1 MKELD
6 DRHIVAIDLGSSAIR
21 LCVAHVLQDELQ
33 VEYYREADSE
43 GIRSSIIYNPQ
54 LVAGTVGAMVRE
66 AEEAFMGKITQ
77 VVVGMPRKDVVEL
90 TASMSVTRSA
100 PDDYITREEIRN
112 LKELALDSYPLPSPE
127 KHEIYGAVAQAYE
140 IDGGLILTERNV
152 VGTISPTL
160 EGRFRV
166 FVGRRQATV
175 ALDKVFNSLGVV
187 VARRFFT
194 PETTASAVLT
204 DVEKSGGVA
213 LVDIGGGVTSVSIF
227 QGGILRHYASIP
239 FGGKSV
245 TGDIQTE
252 CSLSEDLAESI
263 KRKFGGCLPDKLGPL
278 SEKVLDIRVADPP
291 MELPVRYLSEI
302 VGSRYREIVDAVLYL
317 IQESGLMDSLRCGIV
332 LTGGGSEQA
341 HLLTMFKE
349 RSGYRVRMGKPRN
362 LFTSAVGK
370 DVFSTMSANILGM
383 VLAACDIPNLD
394 CLATSEAP
402 AAATP
407 ETSPAVDGETALAPE
422 PEPEGDGLLFKP
434 EEFGEPVT
442 PPGGKK
448 GGNKG
453 RSKEKGKGPQKPS
466 GFLSSLWTTIEDKAI
481 RWYDRFNEDETKPDL
496 SPF

>member
-21 LCVAHVLQDELQ
+21 LCVAHALQDELQ
-33 VEYYREADSE
+33 VDYYREADSE

-66 AEEAFMGKITQ
+66 AEEAFMGKVTQ

-100 PDDYITREEIRN
+100 PDDYISREEIRN

-140 IDGGLILTERNV
+140 IDGGLTLTERNV

-175 ALDKVFNSLGVV
+175 ALDKVFNSLGIV

-213 LVDIGGGVTSVSIF
+213 LVDIGGGVTSVSVY

-252 CSLSEDLAESI
+252 CSLPDELAESI
-263 KRKFGGCLPDKLGPL
+263 KKKFGGCLPDKLGPL

-341 HLLTMFKE
+341 HLVAMFKE
-349 RSGYRVRMGKPRN
+349 RSGYRVRTGKPRN

-370 DVFSTMSANILGM
+370 DVFSTMSANVLGM
-383 VLAACDIPNLD
+383 VLAARDIPNLE
-394 CLATSEAP
+394 CLVTSEAP
-402 AAATP
+402 ATVTP
-407 ETSPAVDGETALAPE
+407 ETTPTVDGENAPE
-422 PEPEGDGLLFKP
+422 PLTEGEGLLFKP
-434 EEFGEPVT
+434 DEFGEPVT
-442 PPGGKK
+442 PPDGEK

-453 RSKEKGKGPQKPS
+453 KGKGKGKAPKKPS
-466 GFLSSLWTTIEDKAI
+466 GFLSSLWTTIEDKALE
-481 RWYDRFNEDETKPDL
+481 WYDRFNEEGAEPGSQGKAV
-496 SPF
+496 

>member
-33 VEYYREADSE
+33 VEYYRETASE

-66 AEEAFMGKITQ
+66 AEKAFMGKVTQ

-90 TASMSVTRSA
+90 TASMSVTRTT
-100 PDDYITREEIRN
+100 PDDYITREEIQT

-140 IDGGLILTERNV
+140 IDGGLTLTERNV

-175 ALDKVFNSLGVV
+175 ALDKVFNSLGIV

-194 PETTASAVLT
+194 PEAAASAVLT

-213 LVDIGGGVTSVSIF
+213 LVDIGGGVTSVSVY

-252 CSLSEDLAESI
+252 CSLPEDLAESI
-263 KRKFGGCLPDKLGPL
+263 KRKFGGCLPDKLGSL
-278 SEKVLDIRVADPP
+278 SEKVLDIRAADPP

-341 HLLTMFKE
+341 HLVTMFKE
-349 RSGYRVRMGKPRN
+349 RSGYRVRAGKPRN
-362 LFTSAVGK
+362 LFSSAIGK
-370 DVFSTMSANILGM
+370 DVFSSMSANVLGM
-383 VLAACDIPNLD
+383 LLAARDIPNLD
-394 CLATSEAP
+394 CLVTSGAP
-402 AAATP
+402 AAVTP
-407 ETSPAVDGETALAPE
+407 ETTPTVDGEPAPE
-422 PEPEGDGLLFKP
+422 PPTDGDGLLFKP
-434 EEFGEPVT
+434 DEFGEPVA
-442 PPGGKK
+442 PPDEEK

-453 RSKEKGKGPQKPS
+453 KGKGKGKGPKKQS
-466 GFLSSLWTTIEDKAI
+466 GFLSSLWTTIEDKALE
-481 RWYDRFNEDETKPDL
+481 WYDRFNEDGTEPESQGKAI
-496 SPF
+496 